1 MASYWIPAYLAGMK
15 PYLDNPN
22 VSGMYGMWDAPDAAD
37 VNGPFGPGVPGEGGV
52 DLDSPQG
59 TPVYAL
65 ADGKIIGIGYWKDQ
79 GHGVVTTRIMV
90 PGHGTNDIY
99 YQHIIFDPKLKQGQ
113 TVKRGQQIGTIGQYN
128 EIEIGFNANWGQ
140 PWGENHPAGWVKDPR
155 PLIEALMAQGDP
167 GSGGNGNTD
176 ITLGQWCDATLD
188 QLRSSQGISNLL
200 GAQPSQN
207 VKNFMVAWSHVEGG
221 SQTNACHFNPLN
233 TMQDE
238 NGASQCQG
246 AMPGIKAYPD
256 SQTGTNATLDALAN
270 GNYGALLN
278 ALVTN
283 DEANLGF
290 LGHPMAQNVAEDLSV
305 WVAGRRNPIKSAYIF
320 NIMAD
325 AGISHASISG
335 VKTVSG
341 IPGAQQD
348 QINSWR
354 DVVIGQGA
362 APQDAAP
369 TFQNPL
375 GDLSGLNNFFSA
387 LQNFFSNPVRLIKI
401 LGGAA
406 IVIAGIVLLI
416 KSLTPGVSIG
426 VKA

>member
-1 MASYWIPAYLAGMK
+1 VAKAWYQYPF
-15 PYLDNPN
+15 D
-22 VSGMYGMWDAPDAAD
+22 SGFGTYPDPLPGANYPKPDANFAGIP
-37 VNGPFGPGVPGEGGV
+37 N
-52 DLDSPQG
+52 G
-59 TPVYAL
+59 TPITAL
-65 ADGKIIGIGYWKDQ
+65 AA
-79 GHGVVTTRIMV
+79 GVVTGAR
-90 PGHGTNDIY
+90 
-99 YQHIIFDPKLKQGQ
+99 
-113 TVKRGQQIGTIGQYN
+113 
-128 EIEIGFNANWGQ
+128 AQ
-140 PWGENHPAGWVKDPR
+140 PWGPEAYSITVKLDKPLNSVATHMAYNYVGKPQVSVGQRVGVGTTLAKSGNPYNIGTAFAFIDTDVYGTGSKNEPFTGTYVNHELSPIAFLKS
-155 PLIEALMAQGDP
+155 IQ
-167 GSGGNGNTD
+167 GGNVAASD
-176 ITLGQWCDATLD
+176 ITLGQWADATID
-188 QLRSSQGISNLL
+188 QLRNSQSISNLL

-207 VKNFMVAWSHVEGG
+207 IKNFFVAWAHVEGG
-221 SQTNACHFNPLN
+221 SQTNQCHFNPLN
-233 TMQDE
+233 TMQE
-238 NGASQCQG
+238 EQGATQCSG

-305 WVAGRRNPIKSAYIF
+305 WVAGRRNPIKASYIF

-354 DVVIGQGA
+354 NVVIGQGA
-362 APQDAAP
+362 APQDSVP
-369 TFQNPL
+369 PFQNPL

-387 LQNFFSNPVRLIKI
+387 LQTFFSNPVRLIKI
-401 LGGAA
+401 LGGAVM
-406 IVIAGIVLLI
+406 IIAGLVLLVR
-416 KSLTPGVSIG
+416 SLMPGISIG
-426 VKA
+426 GKA